1 MLPVSPE
8 DVGATLGPWLRDHL
22 HARRNAVRFLIPGT
36 GGRDLF
42 EDRDLLVLARA
53 VTLAQRWGA
62 EELAYRKLRTRYE
75 RELRAKLTKHF
86 DRFAILDTW
95 SYQEPAHSTF
105 HVEPHRAEGS
115 KIPQAVEDHIRT
127 HLFVPEEFEE
137 RVLAAADHHDSV
149 GKLLRELQEPRPGG
163 EPCIPWIGEI
173 HVKERILRLCARG
186 EIAIDLRGAEHLQTR
201 TGEDE
206 ESAWRRMRGRLGT
219 GKHLDET
226 RLLRP
231 QPVAQTSGVWE
242 SATTMATGDV
252 TDGGGSTPSVQP
264 PPGEGAPP
272 VPISTGRQA
281 GTLVREPSVST
292 PTVQGTTLFQ
302 SGAELVPHES
312 PATSPLN
319 LLGKMESWGIRAGT
333 QIREVS
339 LQTSVLTGAQLEA
352 LIRILP
358 DGIEYELRLK
368 REEK

>member
-1 MLPVSPE
+1 MTTCTPA
-8 DVGATLGPWLRDHL
+8 ATPS
-22 HARRNAVRFLIPGT
+22 VFLIPGT

-62 EELAYRKLRTRYE
+62 EELAYRKLGTRYE

-95 SYQEPAHSTF
+95 SYPESAHSTF
-105 HVEPHRAEGS
+105 HVEPQRAEGS

-149 GKLLRELQEPRPGG
+149 GKLLRELQEPRPGS

-186 EIAIDLRGAEHLQTR
+186 EIAIDLRGAEHLQVR
-201 TGEDE
+201 AGEDE
-206 ESAWRRMRGRLGT
+206 ESAWRRMRGRLGA

-226 RLLRP
+226 RLQRP
-231 QPVAQTSGVWE
+231 QAVAQTSGLSGTTPAPGNATYGGE
-242 SATTMATGDV
+242 SAPAV
-252 TDGGGSTPSVQP
+252 QPSGGGVQSLPGGGTPP
-264 PPGEGAPP
+264 L
-272 VPISTGRQA
+272 PISTGRQTGA
-281 GTLVREPSVST
+281 HGVKETTVST
-292 PTVQGTTLFQ
+292 APVQGTTLFQ
-302 SGAELVPHES
+302 GSSELVPHES

-319 LLGKMESWGIRAGT
+319 LLGKMESWGIGAGT

-339 LQTSVLTGAQLEA
+339 LQTSALTGAQLEA
-352 LIRILP
+352 LIRTLP
-358 DGIEYELRLK
+358 DGIEYELSLK